1 MQLQVLRN
9 LGLSIQNI
17 SIVYEDKSTKLDH
30 PSAFGITLN
39 YISIHTTTAG
49 WEPTIL
55 KEDTPLMHQLGEL
68 STLSI

>member
-49 WEPTIL
+49 
-55 KEDTPLMHQLGEL
+55 
-68 STLSI
+68 